1 MSTAFKSERSQ
12 GTLIGFPQREPVQMD
27 ADLKA
32 FLDEVIIPTLIREAL
47 KEMQAENSVES
58 ETRGMKECAQ
68 NFGIA
73 EATR

>member
-1 MSTAFKSERSQ
+1 
-12 GTLIGFPQREPVQMD
+12 MD

-58 ETRGMKECAQ
+58 ETRSMKECAQ